1 MTDGVIVE
9 KIPVNRFFFRKVK
22 FWFGMYVWQ
31 SITEERGIAYEEMGG
46 YGDDEFIVDVLYYA
60 AEYGS
65 LKDRRKVLNK
75 DVIKKAYE
83 LMPQKQLQRIVDV
96 MLKSRITGGTIIGA
110 LEKSKKK
117 QAPKKSKTPQ

>member
-9 KIPVNRFFFRKVK
+9 RIPVNRFVFRKVK

-31 SITEERGIAYEEMGG
+31 SITEKREISYEELGTFS
-46 YGDDEFIVDVLYYA
+46 DEEFMIDVLYYA

-65 LKDRRKVLNK
+65 LKDRRKILNR
-75 DVIKKAYE
+75 DTMKKSYE

-96 MLKSRITGGTIIGA
+96 MLKSKIIGGSIMGM
-110 LEKSKKK
+110 LETDKKK
-117 QAPKKSKTPQ
+117 QAPKK